1 MTALTI
7 RDRVAVSEP
16 LPAFEQDVDKSTRAR
31 LPRMTSAVLSENGDA
46 VEPFRLLSSRLRA
59 LSRQRQ
65 LRAIG
70 VVSASPGEGKTTVAI
85 GLARSLALGGQE
97 SVLLVD
103 TDLRRPALDKAL
115 GLGPTAAGVRQHL
128 EGWTGALSIRRVAAG
143 DGCWVLSAGEGNSTR
158 PDLLASPRMATLI
171 EAARRSF
178 AYVVLDCPPLM
189 TVADAVLL
197 QDYVDGFVLVIRSRH
212 ASREAVLR
220 AISLLKPGAIV
231 GTVFNGHH
239 EFIKSYYN
247 RYNRYK

>member
-1 MTALTI
+1 
-7 RDRVAVSEP
+7 VSEP
-16 LPAFEQDVDKSTRAR
+16 LPAFQEERAEKDTSRRTRR
-31 LPRMTSAVLSENGDA
+31 PPSVTSAVLAENGLA
-46 VEPFRLLSSRLRA
+46 IEPFRLLSSRVRA
-59 LSRQRQ
+59 LNRERQ

-97 SVLLVD
+97 RVLLVE

-115 GLGPTAAGVRQHL
+115 GLTPSSRGVRKHL
-128 EGWTGALSIRRVAAG
+128 EGGTSALSIRRLAAA
-143 DGCWVLSAGEGNSTR
+143 DGCWVLSAGAGDFTR
-158 PDLLASPRMATLI
+158 PDTLASPRMATLL

-189 TVADAVLL
+189 AVADAVLL
-197 QDYVDGFVLVIRSRH
+197 QDLLDGFVFVIRSRH

-220 AISLLKPGAIV
+220 AISLLKPGAIL

-239 EFIKSYYN
+239 EIIKSYYH
-247 RYNRYK
+247 R

>member
-1 MTALTI
+1 VSI
-7 RDRVAVSEP
+7 REQVAVSEP
-16 LPAFEQDVDKSTRAR
+16 LPVFEVEHNRSPRAR
-31 LPRMTSAVLSENGDA
+31 IPRITSAVLSEDGDA
-46 VEPFRLLSSRLRA
+46 IEPFRLLSSRLRA

-85 GLARSLALGGQE
+85 GLARSLVLGGQE
-97 SVLLVD
+97 RVLLMD

-115 GLGPTAAGVRQHL
+115 GLDPSAAGVRQYL
-128 EGWTGALSIRRVAAG
+128 EGGAGALSIRRLHAV
-143 DGCWVLSAGEGNSTR
+143 DGCWVLSAGEGSFTS
-158 PDLLASPRMATLI
+158 PDGLASPRMATLL

-178 AYVVLDCPPLM
+178 GYVVLDCPPLM

-197 QDYVDGFVLVIRSRH
+197 QDLIDGFVFVIRSRH

-220 AISLLKPGAIV
+220 AISLLKPGAVV

-239 EFIKSYYN
+239 EIIRSYYN
-247 RYNRYK
+247 RYNRYT